1 MFSMEIVGEFNI
13 DIRSKMVLKR
23 DFTTSSSREKSFW
36 SSRWLSTLI
45 NVSSSSVGRRSAS
58 CPGARWLSTLI
69 NVSSSSVGR
78 RSLSKIVRV
87 NEGSPLLSDASWDS
101 YHRRWSHQIEYK
113 KSHGVRFEEKR

>member
-23 DFTTSSSREKSFW
+23 DFTTSSSREESFW
-36 SSRWLSTLI
+36 SS
-45 NVSSSSVGRRSAS
+45 
-58 CPGARWLSTLI
+58 RWLSTLI